1 MKTYI
6 LIIVALL
13 FIGTTVFAQEIKT
26 TDVKVVEELKPT
38 TPEETRLNEKSKN
51 DTTIESTGSSSYVPF
66 AKAERKYCF
75 TIESGSIIENT
86 SLDYR
91 LFTTGNID
99 EYKQTISDGLLEQ
112 NILSI
117 RSKTG
122 VSYSKKAFANKIGYS
137 LGFYDRTEVDFGF
150 SKDLFDLVFF
160 GNEMFMGKQINL
172 NNTYLS
178 ATKFQQINLSLSRII
193 KLNNSI
199 QYLPNQ
205 IEVGLGY
212 SYLIGNHHIDFST
225 NDSYIE
231 IGNDGEY
238 INTNLNFTANNT
250 DTNKINTFAQ
260 QGSGYTL
267 DFFLSLKKEDNNI
280 HFSVTDLGGINWN
293 KNAVNYS
300 SQKEISFSG
309 LDIDNLLTINDSLIQ
324 IQLDSLADID
334 FVKKGTKFKTYLPT
348 TYHLAY
354 KRDLNINH
362 IDYVVIGRIGK
373 YRKGLIPTNFKPK
386 YYIGTNFSHR
396 GIHLKTSYCVGGYS
410 KSAWQME
417 IGQNMLWQHFQLVL
431 GTHHFGSIFKGINS
445 SNADFYF
452 SLNFLFGKKV

>member
-1 MKTYI
+1 MKRHI
-6 LIIVALL
+6 LIFGCIFLL
-13 FIGTTVFAQEIKT
+13 NSTVYAQGNSTAI
-26 TDVKVVEELKPT
+26 TDAI
-38 TPEETRLNEKSKN
+38 PEQTNNFKGDK
-51 DTTIESTGSSSYVPF
+51 
-66 AKAERKYCF
+66 KERKFRF

-122 VSYSKKAFANKIGYS
+122 VSFSKKAFANKIGFS

-150 SKDLFDLVFF
+150 SKDLFNLVFF

-178 ATKFQQINLSLSRII
+178 ATKFQQINIALSRII
-193 KLNNSI
+193 QLSNAN
-199 QYLPNQ
+199 QYIPSQ

-212 SYLIGNHHIDFST
+212 SYLIGNSHVDFST
-225 NDSYIE
+225 KDSYIE

-238 INTNLNFTANNT
+238 INTNLNFIANIA
-250 DTNKINTFAQ
+250 DTNELNLFGS
-260 QGSGYTL
+260 QGSGYAL
-267 DFFLSLKKEDNNI
+267 DLLLNLKKEENNI
-280 HFSVTDLGGINWN
+280 HFSIADLGNINWN

-309 LDIDNLLTINDSLIQ
+309 LEIDNLLTINDSLIQ
-324 IQLDSLADID
+324 VQLDSLADINY
-334 FVKKGTKFKTYLPT
+334 VKKGSKFRTYLPT

-354 KRDLNINH
+354 KRDLNINRYFLQNF
-362 IDYVVIGRIGK
+362 DYIVVGRIGK
-373 YRKGLIPTNFKPK
+373 HRKGLIPANFKPQ
-386 YYIGTNFSHR
+386 YYVGTHFSYK
-396 GIHLKTSYCVGGYS
+396 GLHLRTSYSVGGYS

-417 IGQNMLWQHFQLVL
+417 LGQNILWQHFQLVL
-431 GTHHFGSIFKGINS
+431 GTYHFGSIFKGINS

-452 SLNFLFGKKV
+452 SLNFFFGKKV